1 MKKNTSIIIGMA
13 IGVSVG
19 CAMSIFSS
27 ILALP
32 ICMSMGISVGLIFAA
47 KGNNKKIRYSKE
59 IGGFE
64 YLRHSFH
71 PFMNVIHCL

>member
-1 MKKNTSIIIGMA
+1 MA

-32 ICMSMGISVGLIFAA
+32 ICMSMGISVGLIFVA
-47 KGNNKKIRYSKE
+47 KGNNKKNK
-59 IGGFE
+59 
-64 YLRHSFH
+64 
-71 PFMNVIHCL
+71 V